1 MRSLTKFW
9 FWFAMGKIHWE
20 SLEAGIGGGTFYRTA
35 VHNTYR
41 KTPYFLWGFFPN
53 EQNRPWHRSAPS
65 SWGSYRDEPPTP
77 TSHRD
82 ACISRLRGGGGRW
95 REISSPIYLPENILV
110 MQNFYNFHLDP
121 VELQTSRSKNIF
133 SQRNPTSIP
142 SRLSFRSSFASL
154 FSFRK
159 SRKETSKLQ
168 LLGQRG
174 WVNSDH
180 VTAH

>member
-1 MRSLTKFW
+1 MRSLTKVW

-41 KTPYFLWGFFPN
+41 KTPYFLWGFFPPMSRTVHGTGVPLVP
-53 EQNRPWHRSAPS
+53 EVHIGMSQPPTTS
-65 SWGSYRDEPPTP
+65 SYRD
-77 TSHRD
+77 
-82 ACISRLRGGGGRW
+82 ACVSRLRGRW

-133 SQRNPTSIP
+133 SQRNPTSIA

-168 LLGQRG
+168 SLGQTG